1 MSSHVRSIAA
11 YEQEARTKLPK
22 AQWAWV
28 TGAAESGATFRRN
41 RSQFREFGLRPAVLT
56 GITTPILGTHWA
68 GAAVSSPILAAPIG
82 HLTQFH
88 ESGELGVM
96 KGCRDTGNHCVIS
109 MHTRRNLEILA
120 QSVGS
125 AGWSFQVYLYSNPD
139 IVAGQIERAVRL
151 GSRSVIITVDS
162 SHRSPSYERQQHPW
176 DARNFGQR
184 DEVELPESRDDRAW
198 TWKMLEDLIRSLR
211 VPVAIKGVQS
221 PTDALRAK
229 EAGARVVWISN
240 HGGRA
245 NETDQSLLREVTAI
259 RGLVGPDV
267 AVVVD
272 GGFRTGTDIAKALL
286 LGASHVAL
294 GRPLIY
300 GLVSAGSQGVANVL
314 GIANRELSLVLGSL
328 GIRDVSDAA
337 KHAEQVFETRERDS
351 RPGD

>member
-1 MSSHVRSIAA
+1 
-11 YEQEARTKLPK
+11 
-22 AQWAWV
+22 
-28 TGAAESGATFRRN
+28 
-41 RSQFREFGLRPAVLT
+41 
-56 GITTPILGTHWA
+56 
-68 GAAVSSPILAAPIG
+68 
-82 HLTQFH
+82 
-88 ESGELGVM
+88 M